1 MAFLIFIWGR
11 DKTLTDWS
19 LKLAHIH
26 ILCHNPVWSL
36 EIETPKYLEWPK
48 MHSIQSFDLLSFFVA
63 VSTCVWDWF
72 LSGFTV
78 VLDFLLLWFAVC
90 DFRLCRLC
98 HFGGR
103 HYCWL
108 NLVWMWCVCRWC
120 LTSLMVACRLRPM
133 TSWVILHSKSSL
145 LPTKTK
151 KIVKIENSGCS

>member
-1 MAFLIFIWGR
+1 MSSTRSKLGTQITLQSFVCPKSR
-11 DKTLTDWS
+11 EEKSPKTVLWVKTFDPNY
-19 LKLAHIH
+19 LK
-26 ILCHNPVWSL
+26 
-36 EIETPKYLEWPK
+36 WPI

-78 VLDFLLLWFAVC
+78 VLDFLLLCFAVC